1 MAQRRETKKAPP
13 DDQTVHDERLASI
26 LDMTFEQQ
34 VDFLGKMHEND
45 LRMSNTKAKPKAQFQ
60 IQPDE
65 ARLAKLPTE
74 VICQIG
80 IELAHCGYQNI
91 VSLAK
96 LAIESLIMGLTV
108 DIDHFGVF

>member
-45 LRMSNTKAKPKAQFQ
+45 LRMSNTKAKPKAPILETVHVANHIWFRQT
-60 IQPDE
+60 IVALDK
-65 ARLAKLPTE
+65 AS
-74 VICQIG
+74 V
-80 IELAHCGYQNI
+80 GYDQDQ
-91 VSLAK
+91 
-96 LAIESLIMGLTV
+96 G
-108 DIDHFGVF
+108 